1 MMNQRKVDAIDK
13 NYVNFLIFYD
23 CNNRT
28 TGGPANNQALEYLI
42 MLGGSPEI
50 LMFSLA
56 YNRENSI
63 IVTTKYI
70 TEFERSI
77 AYSKTNIE
85 SCFSEKAIRVN
96 LERFSPE
103 NLSNVTLTQD
113 VYDFFEINGFIGSL
127 PLHTG
132 MSILDFALVMLEDTK
147 NWVKGDC
154 QGELDD
160 SYREWI
166 EDRELTIDI
175 LLKYGAKP
183 TPKLLLHMLKEGKEC
198 SLIQEQLEK
207 IA

>member
-13 NYVNFLIFYD
+13 NYVNFLIFNE
-23 CNNRT
+23 CNNSD
-28 TGGPANNQALEYLI
+28 TGSPADNNVLEYLI
-42 MLGGSPEI
+42 MLGGSPEM

-56 YNRENSI
+56 FNRDNSSMWAH
-63 IVTTKYI
+63 KRI
-70 TEFERSI
+70 TEFERSV
-77 AYSKTNIE
+77 AYSKENIKR
-85 SCFSEKAIRVN
+85 CFSERVIRID
-96 LERFSPE
+96 LEKFSPE

-113 VYDFFEINGFIGSL
+113 VYDLFETNGFIGSL
-127 PLHTG
+127 PLHIG

-147 NWVKGDC
+147 NWVNADR

-160 SYREWI
+160 SYKEWI
-166 EDRELTIDI
+166 EDRESTIDI

-183 TPKLLLHMLKEGKEC
+183 TPKLLLHMLKEGKDC